1 MLLGREMTNQE
12 MPDNQTKEQNV
23 EFVEKSLYEKHRK
36 VYARAISG
44 KFNNLRWL
52 LVFLTQA
59 IFYIGPWIQWG
70 GRQALLLD
78 LVERKFYIF
87 GLVLWPQ
94 DVIYLSVIL
103 LLSAFALFLFT
114 AVAGRLFCG
123 YACPQTVYTEIFMWI
138 ENKIE
143 GDRNARIKLDQAPM
157 SAAKLRIKATKFFLW
172 GIVSFWTGVTFVGYF
187 MPMHELIGDLV
198 NLTISGWSAFWVF
211 FYGAFCF
218 LQAGFMREQVC
229 KYMCPYARFQSV
241 MFDPDTL
248 IVTYEEA
255 RGEPRG
261 PRRKS
266 DDLKAKGLGDC
277 VDCKVCVQVCPT
289 GIDIRNGLQYE
300 CIGCG
305 LCIDACNE
313 IMAKMDYAPGLIRY
327 DTENSVNK
335 HYTSKEMLR
344 HVMRPRIML
353 YTGILLVISAIFV
366 YSLSTRIPLRVD
378 VLRDRGVM
386 TREVGDG
393 LTENVYLL
401 HIMNMQDSVRTFSV
415 KPEGMDKIRLDGAD
429 TFKVEPLGNLT
440 QPINVRVPSDVGNPG
455 ANQIRFIIEDVEN
468 PSIKLD
474 EKSTFIQPK

>member
-1 MLLGREMTNQE
+1 MLLGREMTNKE

-52 LVFLTQA
+52 LVFLTQV

-157 SAAKLRIKATKFFLW
+157 SGTKLRIKATKFLLW

-335 HYTSKEMLR
+335 HYTPKEMLR

-415 KPEGMDKIRLDGAD
+415 KPEGMDNIRLDGAD

-440 QPINVRVPSDVGNPG
+440 QPINVRVPADVGNPG

>member
-1 MLLGREMTNQE
+1 MTE
-12 MPDNQTKEQNV
+12 RTEKEVSQDQADI
-23 EFVEKSLYEKHRK
+23 SLYAKHKK
-36 VYARAISG
+36 VYARAIAG
-44 KFNNLRWL
+44 KFNTLRWFF
-52 LVFLTQA
+52 VFLTQVV
-59 IFYIGPWIQWG
+59 FYLGPWLQWN
-70 GRQALLLD
+70 GRQALLLNLD
-78 LVERKFYIF
+78 ERKFYIF
-87 GLVLWPQ
+87 DLILWPQ

-143 GDRNARIKLDQAPM
+143 GDRNARIKLDQSPM
-157 SAAKLRIKATKFFLW
+157 SAKKFRIKSTKFFLW
-172 GIVSFWTGVTFVGYF
+172 GILSFWTGVTFVGYF

-211 FYGAFCF
+211 FYSAFCF

-229 KYMCPYARFQSV
+229 KYMCPYARFQGV

-266 DDLKAKGLGDC
+266 DDLQAKGLGDC

-289 GIDIRNGLQYE
+289 GIDIRKGLQYE

-313 IMAKMDYAPGLIRY
+313 IMAKMDYQPGLIRY
-327 DTENSVNK
+327 DTENSIDK

-353 YTGILLVISAIFV
+353 YTGILLVITAVFV

-393 LTENVYLL
+393 LTENVYIL
-401 HIMNMQDSVRTFSV
+401 HIMNMQDSVRTFNV
-415 KPEGMDKIRLDGAD
+415 KAEGLPGIRLDGQD
-429 TFKVEPLGNLT
+429 SFKVEPLGNLT
-440 QPINVRVPSDVGNPG
+440 QPINVRAPADIGVPG
-455 ANQIRFIIEDVEN
+455 ANQIRFLIVDSEN
-468 PSIKLD
+468 SSIHLD

>member
-1 MLLGREMTNQE
+1 MSQQE
-12 MPDNQTKEQNV
+12 TPNPKTPESELVEQ
-23 EFVEKSLYEKHRK
+23 SLYAKHK
-36 VYARAISG
+36 KIYARATSG
-44 KFNNLRWL
+44 KFNSLRWFF
-52 LVFLTQA
+52 VFLTQA
-59 IFYIGPWIQWG
+59 IFYFGPWLQWN
-70 GRQALLLD
+70 GRQAVLLNLD
-78 LVERKFYIF
+78 ERKFYIF
-87 GLVLWPQ
+87 DLILWPQ

-143 GDRNARIKLDQAPM
+143 GDRNARIKLDQGSM
-157 SAAKLRIKATKFFLW
+157 TGAKLRIKTTKFLLW

-211 FYGAFCF
+211 FYSAFCF

-266 DDLKAKGLGDC
+266 DDLKEKGLGDC

-327 DTENSVNK
+327 DTENSINK

-353 YTGILLVISAIFV
+353 YTGILLVISAIFT
-366 YSLSTRIPLRVD
+366 YSLSTRIPMRVD

-386 TREVGDG
+386 SREVGDG

-401 HIMNMQDSVRTFSV
+401 HIMNMQDTERTFTV
-415 KPEGMDKIRLDGAD
+415 TPEGLAGIRMDGQSSF
-429 TFKVEPLGNLT
+429 TVQPLQNMT
-440 QPINVRVPSDVGNPG
+440 QPINVRVPAGEGKPG
-455 ANQIRFIIEDVEN
+455 ANPISFIIVDTQNAAVRR
-468 PSIKLD
+468 D
-474 EKSTFIQPK
+474 EKTTFIQPN

>member
-1 MLLGREMTNQE
+1 MPSSHHRKEAEMNQK
-12 MPDNQTKEQNV
+12 TEQETSQEEV
-23 EFVEKSLYEKHRK
+23 DVSLYAKHKK
-36 VYARAISG
+36 VYARATSG
-44 KFNNLRWL
+44 KFNSLRWFF
-52 LVFLTQA
+52 VFLTQA
-59 IFYIGPWIQWG
+59 IFYFGPWLQWN
-70 GRQALLLD
+70 GRQALLFNLD
-78 LVERKFYIF
+78 ERKFYF
-87 GLVLWPQ
+87 FDLVLWPQ

-157 SAAKLRIKATKFFLW
+157 SGAKFRIKATKFFLW

-305 LCIDACNE
+305 LCIDACND
-313 IMAKMDYAPGLIRY
+313 IMAKMDYQPGLIRY
-327 DTENSVNK
+327 DTENSINK

-353 YTGILLVISAIFV
+353 YTGILLVITAIFA

-393 LTENVYLL
+393 MTENVYIL
-401 HIMNMQDSVRTFSV
+401 HIMNMQDEVRTFSV

-440 QPINVRVPSDVGNPG
+440 QPINVRVPSDIGNPG
-455 ANQIRFIIEDVEN
+455 ANQIRFIIEDVDN

>member
-1 MLLGREMTNQE
+1 MLLGREMKNKE

-157 SAAKLRIKATKFFLW
+157 SGTKLRIKATKFLLW

-335 HYTSKEMLR
+335 HYTPKEMLR

-386 TREVGDG
+386 TRGVGDG

-415 KPEGMDKIRLDGAD
+415 KPEGMDNIRLDGAD

-440 QPINVRVPSDVGNPG
+440 QPINVRVPADVGNPG

>member
-1 MLLGREMTNQE
+1 MANEEMTENKA
-12 MPDNQTKEQNV
+12 NKVKEDTN
-23 EFVEKSLYEKHRK
+23 EFSLYEKHRK
-36 VYARAISG
+36 IYARATSG
-44 KFNNLRWL
+44 KFNSLRWVF
-52 LVFLTQA
+52 VFLTQA
-59 IFYIGPWIQWG
+59 IFYLGPWLQWS
-70 GRQALLLD
+70 GRQALLFNLD
-78 LVERKFYIF
+78 ERKFYF
-87 GLVLWPQ
+87 FDLVLWPQ

-157 SAAKLRIKATKFFLW
+157 SAKKLKIKATKFFLW
-172 GIVSFWTGVTFVGYF
+172 GILSFWTGVTFVGYF

-211 FYGAFCF
+211 FYSAFCF

-261 PRRKS
+261 PRRKT
-266 DDLKAKGLGDC
+266 DDLQEKGLGDC

-289 GIDIRNGLQYE
+289 GIDIRKGLQYE

-305 LCIDACNE
+305 LCIDACND
-313 IMAKMDYAPGLIRY
+313 IMAKMDYQPGLIRY
-327 DTENSVNK
+327 DTENSVDK
-335 HYTSKEMLR
+335 HYSSKEMLR
-344 HVMRPRIML
+344 HILRPRIML
-353 YTGILLVISAIFV
+353 YTGILLVITAIFA

-386 TREVGDG
+386 TREVGEG
-393 LTENVYLL
+393 LTENVYIL
-401 HIMNMQDSVRTFSV
+401 HIMNMQDSVRTFTV
-415 KPEGMDKIRLDGAD
+415 KPEGLDGIQLDGQDA
-429 TFKVEPLGNLT
+429 FKVEALGNLT
-440 QPINVRVPSDVGNPG
+440 QPINVRVPVDIGTPG
-455 ANQIRFIIEDVEN
+455 ANQIRFIIVDSEN
-468 PSIKLD
+468 PAIRLD

>member
-1 MLLGREMTNQE
+1 MLLGREMTNKE

-157 SAAKLRIKATKFFLW
+157 SGTKLRIKATKFLLW

-335 HYTSKEMLR
+335 HYTPKEMLR

-415 KPEGMDKIRLDGAD
+415 KPEGMDNIRLDGAD

-440 QPINVRVPSDVGNPG
+440 QPINVRVPADVGNPG

>member
-1 MLLGREMTNQE
+1 MSQQE
-12 MPDNQTKEQNV
+12 TPTQKSPDTEVVEQ
-23 EFVEKSLYEKHRK
+23 SLYAKHKK
-36 VYARAISG
+36 VYARETTG
-44 KFNNLRWL
+44 KFNSLRWVF
-52 LVFLTQA
+52 VFLTQV
-59 IFYIGPWIQWG
+59 IFYFGPWLQWN
-70 GRQALLLD
+70 GRQALLFD
-78 LVERKFYIF
+78 LAERKFYLF

-103 LLSAFALFLFT
+103 LLSAFGLFLFT

-138 ENKIE
+138 ENKLE
-143 GDRNARIKLDQAPM
+143 GDRNARIKLDQ
-157 SAAKLRIKATKFFLW
+157 SAMTGRKFRIKATKFFLW
-172 GIVSFWTGVTFVGYF
+172 GVLSLWTGITFVGYF
-187 MPMHELIGDLV
+187 MPMHALMNDLIT
-198 NLTISGWSAFWVF
+198 LTISGWSAFWVI
-211 FYGAFCF
+211 FYSAFCF

-229 KYMCPYARFQSV
+229 KYMCPYARFQGV

-248 IVTYEEA
+248 IVTYDEA

-261 PRRKS
+261 ARRKT

-289 GIDIRNGLQYE
+289 GIDIRQGLQYE

-313 IMAKMDYAPGLIRY
+313 IMHKMDYPPGLIRY
-327 DTENSVNK
+327 ATENSVAK
-335 HYTSKEMLR
+335 HYAAGDMLR
-344 HVMRPRIML
+344 HVFRPRILL
-353 YTGILLVISAIFV
+353 YTGILLLITAAFV

-386 TREVGDG
+386 SREVGDD

-401 HIMNMQDSVRTFSV
+401 HVMNMQNTARTFTV
-415 KPEGMDKIRLDGAD
+415 TPEGLPGIRMDGQSSF
-429 TFKVEPLGNLT
+429 TVPPLENLT
-440 QPINVRVPSDVGNPG
+440 QPINVRVPSDEGKPG
-455 ANQIRFIIEDVEN
+455 ANPISFTIVDTQNPDVRRE
-468 PSIKLD
+468 

>member
-1 MLLGREMTNQE
+1 MTNQE
-12 MPDNQTKEQNV
+12 MPDKQTNEQNV

-36 VYARAISG
+36 VYARETSG
-44 KFNNLRWL
+44 KFNKLRWL

-59 IFYIGPWIQWG
+59 IFYIGPWLQWG

-143 GDRNARIKLDQAPM
+143 GDRNTRIKLDQAPM
-157 SAAKLRIKATKFFLW
+157 SATKLRIKATKFFLW

-187 MPMHELIGDLV
+187 MPMHVLIGDLV

-211 FYGAFCF
+211 FYAAFCF

-266 DDLKAKGLGDC
+266 DDLQAKGLGDC

-313 IMAKMDYAPGLIRY
+313 IMAKMDYQPGLIRY
-327 DTENSVNK
+327 DTENSINK

-344 HVMRPRIML
+344 HIMRPRIML
-353 YTGILLVISAIFV
+353 YMGILLVITAIFA

-393 LTENVYLL
+393 QTENVYIL
-401 HIMNMQDSVRTFSV
+401 HIMNMQDEARTFTV
-415 KPEGMDKIRLDGAD
+415 KPEGLDNIRLDGAD

-440 QPINVRVPSDVGNPG
+440 QPINVRVPADVGNPG
-455 ANQIRFIIEDVEN
+455 ANQIRFIIEDTQN
-468 PSIKLD
+468 SSIKLD
-474 EKSTFIQPK
+474 EKTTFIQPK

>member
-1 MLLGREMTNQE
+1 MNQKT
-12 MPDNQTKEQNV
+12 DKETSQEEV
-23 EFVEKSLYEKHRK
+23 DVSLYAKHKK
-36 VYARAISG
+36 VYARATSG
-44 KFNNLRWL
+44 KFNSLRWFF
-52 LVFLTQA
+52 VFLTQA
-59 IFYIGPWIQWG
+59 IFYFGPWLQWN
-70 GRQALLLD
+70 GRQALLLNLD
-78 LVERKFYIF
+78 ERKFYIF
-87 GLVLWPQ
+87 DLILWPQ

-143 GDRNARIKLDQAPM
+143 GDRNARIKLDQSPM
-157 SAAKLRIKATKFFLW
+157 SGHKFLLKSTKFFLW
-172 GIVSFWTGVTFVGYF
+172 GILSFWTGVTFVGYF

-211 FYGAFCF
+211 FYSAFCF

-229 KYMCPYARFQSV
+229 KYMCPYARFQGV

-266 DDLKAKGLGDC
+266 DDLKEKGLGDC

-289 GIDIRNGLQYE
+289 GIDIRKGLQYE

-327 DTENSVNK
+327 DTENSINK
-335 HYTSKEMLR
+335 HYTSNEMLR
-344 HVMRPRIML
+344 HIMRPRIML
-353 YTGILLVISAIFV
+353 YTGILLVITAIFV

-386 TREVGDG
+386 SREVGDG

-401 HIMNMQDSVRTFSV
+401 HIMNMQDTERTFTV
-415 KPEGMDKIRLDGAD
+415 TPEGLEGIRMDGQNSF
-429 TFKVEPLGNLT
+429 TVQPLQNMT
-440 QPINVRVPSDVGNPG
+440 QPINVRVPTGEGKPG
-455 ANQIRFIIEDVEN
+455 ANPINFIIVDTQNTAVRR
-468 PSIKLD
+468 D
-474 EKSTFIQPK
+474 EKTTFIQPN

>member
-1 MLLGREMTNQE
+1 MTNQK
-12 MPDNQTKEQNV
+12 MPDNQTKEQSV
-23 EFVEKSLYEKHRK
+23 EFVEKSLYEKHHK
-36 VYARAISG
+36 VYARATSG

-52 LVFLTQA
+52 LVFITQA

-157 SAAKLRIKATKFFLW
+157 SGAKFRIKATKFFLW

-187 MPMHELIGDLV
+187 MPMHALIGDLV

-211 FYGAFCF
+211 FYAAFCF

-266 DDLKAKGLGDC
+266 DDLKEKGLGDC

-289 GIDIRNGLQYE
+289 GIDIRQGLQYE

-353 YTGILLVISAIFV
+353 YTGILLVISAIFI

-415 KPEGMDKIRLDGAD
+415 KPEGMDNIRLDGAD
-429 TFKVEPLGNLT
+429 TFKVEALGNLT
-440 QPINVRVPSDVGNPG
+440 QPINVRVPADVGNPG

>member
-1 MLLGREMTNQE
+1 
-12 MPDNQTKEQNV
+12 MPENQTKEQNV

-59 IFYIGPWIQWG
+59 IFYIGPWLQWG

-157 SAAKLRIKATKFFLW
+157 SGAKFRIKATKFFLW

-289 GIDIRNGLQYE
+289 GIDIRKGLQYE

-313 IMAKMDYAPGLIRY
+313 IMAKMDYQPGLIRY
-327 DTENSVNK
+327 DTENSINK
-335 HYTSKEMLR
+335 HYTAKEMLR

-353 YTGILLVISAIFV
+353 YTGILLVITAIFT

-378 VLRDRGVM
+378 V
-386 TREVGDG
+386 
-393 LTENVYLL
+393 
-401 HIMNMQDSVRTFSV
+401 
-415 KPEGMDKIRLDGAD
+415 
-429 TFKVEPLGNLT
+429 
-440 QPINVRVPSDVGNPG
+440 
-455 ANQIRFIIEDVEN
+455 
-468 PSIKLD
+468 
-474 EKSTFIQPK
+474 